1 MIIRTLVVGAA
12 LAVAVIA
19 LPAKGAEQLR
29 LKAQVNVHGPLVTLG
44 DLIDGAGASSGIPV
58 FRAPDLGT
66 VGTVRVDRI
75 IAAAQ
80 AQGLAGLDTGG
91 IDSVSVSRLG
101 REIAANE
108 VIQAITRHIVEMGRG
123 ARGEDL
129 DVTLDRFEQPVVV
142 EQSAMAPLSVDKLD
156 YDPATGRFAA
166 RLAVADSRAASAGLR
181 FSGRAVEIVEVPVL
195 ARALERGEVI
205 SPRDI
210 VIDRMPRSAMR
221 SEMIVDADRLTGMS
235 ARRQIRDGVPLT
247 ADLLMEPILVRRS
260 DLVTIVYRTPGL
272 TLTTRG
278 RALSAGARGEVIQV
292 FNIQSKR
299 TVEAEISGPGFVT
312 VLPQRVPVASLQTTV
327 R

>member
-12 LAVAVIA
+12 LAVAVFA
-19 LPAKGAEQLR
+19 LPAMGAEQPR
-29 LKAQVNVHGPLVTLG
+29 LKAQVTVHGPLVTLG
-44 DLIDGAGASSGIPV
+44 DLIDGAGAASGIAV

-66 VGTVRVDRI
+66 AGTVRVDRI
-75 IAAAQ
+75 LTAAQ

-91 IDSVSVSRLG
+91 LDSVSVSRLG
-101 REIAANE
+101 RAIASDEI
-108 VIQAITRHIVEMGRG
+108 VQAITRHIVETGRG
-123 ARGEDL
+123 DRPEDI
-129 DVTLDRFEQPVVV
+129 DVTLDRFEQPIVV
-142 EQSAMAPLSVDKLD
+142 EQSAMAPLSVDKLE

-166 RLAVADSRAASAGLR
+166 LLAVADSRAAGTGLR
-181 FSGRAVEIVEVPVL
+181 FSGRAVEIIEVPVL

-210 VIDRMPRSAMR
+210 VIDRLPRSAVR

-235 ARRQIRDGVPLT
+235 ARRHLRDGVPLT
-247 ADLLMEPILVRRS
+247 ADLLMEPILVHRG
-260 DLVTIVYRTPGL
+260 DLVTIIYRTPGL

-312 VLPQRVPVASLQTTV
+312 VLPQRVPVASLPTTV